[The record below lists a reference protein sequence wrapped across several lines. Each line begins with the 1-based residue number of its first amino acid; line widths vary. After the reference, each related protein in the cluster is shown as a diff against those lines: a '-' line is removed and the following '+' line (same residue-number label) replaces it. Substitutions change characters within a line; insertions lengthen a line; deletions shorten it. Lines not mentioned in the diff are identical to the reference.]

1 MNAIASSLR
10 KTGFLVIEE
19 NTFQRALISETLRS
33 IGAARIEATDSL
45 ELAMEL
51 SKPFVPH
58 IVLCNWSAEI
68 DGIAFARAVRRGET
82 SLRKQTALIMVTA
95 NATAESVE
103 VARKAGVDEYVIK
116 PFNTGSMV
124 NRIEAVIF
132 RRRPFIDSPI
142 YAGPCRRRKLE
153 VDYEG
158 PRRRLFDEDDSNAD
172 SPELELKKQL
182 AKSQVNRAKDV
193 MRDVSPGERTKIRE
207 VYSIGKDILEIAISM
222 DDKLLRVAAESM
234 VAYIEGVGASSMF
247 DAKVVDAH
255 VDAMAQL
262 IALPNV
268 QSEMREQVSRALGAL
283 VRKKLDTASR

>member
-45 ELAMEL
+45 ELAMEM
-51 SKPFVPH
+51 SKHFVPH

-82 SLRKQTALIMVTA
+82 ILRKQTALIMVTA

-158 PRRRLFDEDDSNAD
+158 PRRRLFDEDTDLRQAAIEDPEVAGKPTDRRFPDECVKLFAAQAAD
-172 SPELELKKQL
+172 WQ
-182 AKSQVNRAKDV
+182 
-193 MRDVSPGERTKIRE
+193 
-207 VYSIGKDILEIAISM
+207 
-222 DDKLLRVAAESM
+222 
-234 VAYIEGVGASSMF
+234 ASL
-247 DAKVVDAH
+247 H
-255 VDAMAQL
+255 G
-262 IALPNV
+262 
-268 QSEMREQVSRALGAL
+268 QS
-283 VRKKLDTASR
+283 T